1 VRVLQLHT
9 RYRQPGGEDAVV
21 RAEAELLRSSGHE
34 VVQYQAQNPP
44 GAAGAIGSLF
54 LSPWNP
60 LQART
65 VQGLAKQVRPDV
77 AHVHNTWYAQSPAVV
92 WALHRSG
99 IPTVMTLHNY
109 RLVCA
114 NGQLFRDGAPC
125 EDCVGASPWHG
136 VQHGC
141 YRGSVVLS
149 VPAAGTIALHDR
161 LRTWNRVVDRFL
173 VLNQFARERL
183 VRGGLPP
190 DRIEVK
196 PNFVADPG
204 PRTRPAASSET
215 VLYVGRLSPEK
226 GVELLVEAW
235 RQVGD
240 GSLELVVVGDGP
252 LRERLERR
260 PAPRLRFT
268 GWLPAEEV
276 RSQMLRAR
284 ALVLPSV
291 WYEGQPMTVLEALAA
306 GLPVLGSDI
315 GGVPELLGPLGR
327 EWLAAPGEVSSWA
340 AALRAVAHRERVEIA
355 SGRARA
361 LYERSFSTA
370 TAARAL
376 EGAYERARSRRGG
389 SEDMTV

>member
-9 RYRQPGGEDAVV
+9 PYRQPGGEDAVV
-21 RAEAELLRSSGHE
+21 RAEAEVLRRAGHE
-34 VVQYQAQNPP
+34 VVQYQVQNPP
-44 GAAGAIGSLF
+44 GATGAIGSLV

-60 LQART
+60 RQARK
-65 VQGLAKQVRPDV
+65 VQGLAERVRPDV
-77 AHVHNTWYAQSPAVV
+77 AHVHNTWYAQSPAVL
-92 WALHRSG
+92 WALRRSSV
-99 IPTVMTLHNY
+99 PTVMTLHNY

-141 YRGSVVLS
+141 YRDSMVLS

-161 LRTWNRVVDRFL
+161 LRTWSRTVDRFV
-173 VLNQFARERL
+173 VLSEFAAERL

-190 DRIEVK
+190 DRIELK

-204 PRTRPAASSET
+204 PRAVPAAASAT

-235 RQVGD
+235 RELGD
-240 GSLELVVVGDGP
+240 GPLELVVVGDGP
-252 LRERLERR
+252 LRERLARR
-260 PAPRLRFT
+260 PAAWLRLV
-268 GWLPAEEV
+268 GQLPAAEV
-276 RSQMLRAR
+276 RRQMLAAR

-291 WYEGQPMTVLEALAA
+291 WYEGQPVAVLEALAA
-306 GLPVLGSDI
+306 GLPVLGSGI
-315 GGVPELLGPLGR
+315 GGVPELLAPLGR
-327 EWLAAPGEVSSWA
+327 DWLAAPGEVASWV
-340 AALRAVAHRERVEIA
+340 AALRTLADPERVELA
-355 SGRARA
+355 SARARA

-370 TAARAL
+370 AAARAL
-376 EGAYERARSRRGG
+376 EGVYERARSRRAGL
-389 SEDMTV
+389 

>member
-9 RYRQPGGEDAVV
+9 PYRQPGGEDAVV
-21 RAEAELLRSSGHE
+21 RAEAEVLRRSGHE
-34 VVQYQAQNPP
+34 VVQYQVQNPP
-44 GAAGAIGSLF
+44 GAAGAIGSLV

-60 LQART
+60 LQARR
-65 VQGLAKQVRPDV
+65 VQGLAERIRPDV
-77 AHVHNTWYAQSPAVV
+77 AHVHNTWYAQSPAVL
-92 WALHRSG
+92 WALRRSG
-99 IPTVMTLHNY
+99 VPTVMTLHNY

-141 YRGSVVLS
+141 YRDSMVLS

-161 LRTWNRVVDRFL
+161 LRTWSRTVDRFV
-173 VLNQFARERL
+173 VLSEFAAERL

-190 DRIEVK
+190 DRIELK

-204 PRTRPAASSET
+204 PRAAPAAGSAT

-235 RQVGD
+235 RELGE
-240 GSLELVVVGDGP
+240 GPLELVVAGDGP
-252 LRERLERR
+252 LRDRLARR
-260 PAPRLRFT
+260 PAARLRLA
-268 GWLPAEEV
+268 GQLPAAEV
-276 RSQMLRAR
+276 RRQMLAAR

-291 WYEGQPMTVLEALAA
+291 WYEGQPVAVLEALAA
-306 GLPVLGSDI
+306 GLPVLGSGI
-315 GGVPELLGPLGR
+315 GGVPELLAPLGR
-327 EWLAAPGEVSSWA
+327 DWLAAPGEVASWV
-340 AALRAVAHRERVEIA
+340 AALRALADPERVEVA
-355 SGRARA
+355 SARARA
-361 LYERSFSTA
+361 HYERSFSAA

-376 EGAYERARSRRGG
+376 EDVYERAADHRARS
-389 SEDMTV
+389 EP

>member
-34 VVQYQAQNPP
+34 VVQYQVQNPP
-44 GAAGAIGSLF
+44 GPASAMGSLF

-65 VQGLAKQVRPDV
+65 VQGLATRVRPDV

-141 YRGSVVLS
+141 YRDSVVLS

-161 LRTWNRVVDRFL
+161 LRTWTRVVDRFL
-173 VLNQFARERL
+173 VLNEFARERL

-235 RQVGD
+235 RQVSD
-240 GSLELVVVGDGP
+240 GALELVVVGDGP

-268 GWLPAEEV
+268 GWLPTEEV
-276 RSQMLRAR
+276 RSRMLKAR

-291 WYEGQPMTVLEALAA
+291 WYEGQPVTVLEALAA

-315 GGVPELLGPLGR
+315 GGVPELLAPLGQG
-327 EWLAAPGEVSSWA
+327 WLAAPGEVSSWA
-340 AALRAVAHRERVEIA
+340 AALRALAHHERVEPA
-355 SGRARA
+355 SVRARG

-376 EGAYERARSRRGG
+376 EGVYERARSRRAGA
-389 SEDMTV
+389 EPEP

>member
-9 RYRQPGGEDAVV
+9 PYRQPGGEDAVV
-21 RAEAELLRSSGHE
+21 RAEAEVLRRSGHE
-34 VVQYQAQNPP
+34 VVQHQVQNPP
-44 GAAGAIGSLF
+44 GAAGAIGSLV

-60 LQART
+60 LQARR
-65 VQGLAKQVRPDV
+65 VQGLAERIRPDV
-77 AHVHNTWYAQSPAVV
+77 AHVHNTWYAQSPAVL
-92 WALHRSG
+92 WALRRSG
-99 IPTVMTLHNY
+99 VPTVMTLHNY

-141 YRGSVVLS
+141 YRDSMVLS

-161 LRTWNRVVDRFL
+161 LRTWSRTVDRFV
-173 VLNQFARERL
+173 VLSEFAAERL

-190 DRIEVK
+190 DRIELK

-204 PRTRPAASSET
+204 PRAAPAAASAT

-235 RQVGD
+235 REVGE
-240 GSLELVVVGDGP
+240 GPLELVVVGDGP
-252 LRERLERR
+252 LRERLARR
-260 PAPRLRFT
+260 PVARLRLV
-268 GWLPAEEV
+268 GQLPAAEV
-276 RSQMLRAR
+276 RRQMLAAR

-291 WYEGQPMTVLEALAA
+291 WYEGQPVAVLEALAA
-306 GLPVLGSDI
+306 GLPVLGSGI
-315 GGVPELLGPLGR
+315 GGVPELLAPLGR
-327 EWLAAPGEVSSWA
+327 DWLAAPGEVASWV
-340 AALRAVAHRERVEIA
+340 AALRALADPERVEVA
-355 SGRARA
+355 SARARA
-361 LYERSFSTA
+361 LYERSFSAA

-376 EGAYERARSRRGG
+376 EGVYERAADHRARS
-389 SEDMTV
+389 EP

>member
-9 RYRQPGGEDAVV
+9 PYRQPGGEDAVV
-21 RAEAELLRSSGHE
+21 RAEAEVLRRSGHE
-34 VVQYQAQNPP
+34 VVQYQVQNPP
-44 GAAGAIGSLF
+44 GAAGAIGSLV

-60 LQART
+60 LQARR
-65 VQGLAKQVRPDV
+65 VQGLAERIRPDV
-77 AHVHNTWYAQSPAVV
+77 AHVHNTWYAQSPAVL
-92 WALHRSG
+92 WALRRSG
-99 IPTVMTLHNY
+99 VPTVMTLHNY

-141 YRGSVVLS
+141 YRDSMVLS

-161 LRTWNRVVDRFL
+161 LRTWSRTVDRFV
-173 VLNQFARERL
+173 VLSEFAAERL

-190 DRIEVK
+190 DRIELK

-204 PRTRPAASSET
+204 PRACPAAASAT

-235 RQVGD
+235 RELGD
-240 GSLELVVVGDGP
+240 GPLELLVVGDGP
-252 LRERLERR
+252 LRDRLARR
-260 PAPRLRFT
+260 PAARLRLV
-268 GWLPAEEV
+268 GQLPAAEV
-276 RSQMLRAR
+276 RRQMLAAR

-291 WYEGQPMTVLEALAA
+291 WYEGQPVAVLEALAA
-306 GLPVLGSDI
+306 GLPVLGSGI
-315 GGVPELLGPLGR
+315 GGVPELLAPLGR
-327 EWLAAPGEVSSWA
+327 DWLAAPGEVASWV
-340 AALRAVAHRERVEIA
+340 AALRALADPERVEVA
-355 SGRARA
+355 SARARA
-361 LYERSFSTA
+361 LYERSFSAA

-376 EGAYERARSRRGG
+376 EGVYERAADHRARS
-389 SEDMTV
+389 EP

>member
-9 RYRQPGGEDAVV
+9 PYRQPGGEDAVV
-21 RAEAELLRSSGHE
+21 RAEAELLRRSGHE

-44 GAAGAIGSLF
+44 DAAGAIGSLA

-60 LQART
+60 LQARR
-65 VQGLAKQVRPDV
+65 VQGLAERVRPDV
-77 AHVHNTWYAQSPAVV
+77 AHVHNTWYAQSPAVL
-92 WALHRSG
+92 WALRRSG
-99 IPTVMTLHNY
+99 VPTVMTLHNY

-141 YRGSVVLS
+141 YRDSMVLS

-161 LRTWNRVVDRFL
+161 LRTWSRTVDRFV
-173 VLNQFARERL
+173 VLSEFAAERL

-190 DRIEVK
+190 DRIELK

-204 PRTRPAASSET
+204 PRACPAAASAT

-235 RQVGD
+235 RELGD
-240 GSLELVVVGDGP
+240 GPLELVVVGDGP
-252 LRERLERR
+252 LRERLARR
-260 PAPRLRFT
+260 PVARLRLA
-268 GWLPAEEV
+268 GQLPAAEV
-276 RSQMLRAR
+276 RRHMLAAR

-291 WYEGQPMTVLEALAA
+291 WYEGQPMAVLEALAA
-306 GLPVLGSDI
+306 GLPVLGSGI
-315 GGVPELLGPLGR
+315 GGVPELLAPLGR
-327 EWLAAPGEVSSWA
+327 NWLAAPGEVASWV
-340 AALRAVAHRERVEIA
+340 AALRALADPERVEVA
-355 SGRARA
+355 SARARM

-376 EGAYERARSRRGG
+376 EGVYDRARSRRAGP
-389 SEDMTV
+389 

>member
-1 VRVLQLHT
+1 MRVLQLHT

-21 RAEAELLRSSGHE
+21 RAEAELLGRSGHE
-34 VVQYQAQNPP
+34 VIQHHVQNPP
-44 GAAGAIGSLF
+44 GAAGAMGL
-54 LSPWNP
+54 LLLAPWNP
-60 LQART
+60 IQARL

-77 AHVHNTWYAQSPAVV
+77 AHIHNTWYAQSPAVV

-109 RLVCA
+109 RLLCA
-114 NGQLFRDGAPC
+114 NGQLFRDGVPC

-141 YRGSVVLS
+141 YRDSGVLS

-161 LRTWNRVVDRFL
+161 LRTWNRAVDRFL
-173 VLNQFARERL
+173 VLSEFAREQL
-183 VRGGLPP
+183 IRGGLPP
-190 DRIEVK
+190 ERIEVK
-196 PNFVADPG
+196 PNFVPDPG
-204 PRTRPAASSET
+204 PRSCSAASSRT
-215 VLYVGRLSPEK
+215 VLYVGRLSAEK

-235 RQVGD
+235 RRLGD
-240 GSLELVVVGDGP
+240 EPLELVIVGDGP

-260 PAPRLRFT
+260 PVPRLRFM
-268 GWLPAEEV
+268 GRLPEEEV
-276 RSQMLRAR
+276 RRQMLAAR

-291 WYEGQPMTVLEALAA
+291 WYEGQPMTALEALAA

-315 GGVPELLGPLGR
+315 GGVSELLAPLGQ
-327 EWLAAPGEVSSWA
+327 EWLAAPGEVSSWVA
-340 AALRAVAHRERVEIA
+340 GLRALAHQERVETA
-355 SGRARA
+355 SARARE

-376 EGAYERARSRRGG
+376 EGAYERARSRWP
-389 SEDMTV
+389 

>member
-9 RYRQPGGEDAVV
+9 PYRQPGGEDAVV
-21 RAEAELLRSSGHE
+21 RAEAEVLRRSGHE
-34 VVQYQAQNPP
+34 VVQYQVQNPP
-44 GAAGAIGSLF
+44 GAAGAIGSLV

-60 LQART
+60 LQARR
-65 VQGLAKQVRPDV
+65 VQGLAERIRPDV
-77 AHVHNTWYAQSPAVV
+77 AHVHNTWYAQSPAVL
-92 WALHRSG
+92 WALRRSG
-99 IPTVMTLHNY
+99 VPTVMTLHNY

-141 YRGSVVLS
+141 YRDSMVLS

-161 LRTWNRVVDRFL
+161 LRTWCRTVDRFV
-173 VLNQFARERL
+173 VLSEFAAERL

-190 DRIEVK
+190 DRIELK

-204 PRTRPAASSET
+204 PRAAPAAASAT

-235 RQVGD
+235 REVGE
-240 GSLELVVVGDGP
+240 GPLELVVVGDGP
-252 LRERLERR
+252 LRERLARR
-260 PAPRLRFT
+260 PVARLRLV
-268 GWLPAEEV
+268 GQLPAAEV
-276 RSQMLRAR
+276 RRQMLAAR

-291 WYEGQPMTVLEALAA
+291 WYEGQPVAVLEALAA
-306 GLPVLGSDI
+306 GLPVLGSGI
-315 GGVPELLGPLGR
+315 GGVPELLAPLGR
-327 EWLAAPGEVSSWA
+327 DWLAAPGEVASWV
-340 AALRAVAHRERVEIA
+340 AALRALADPERVEVA
-355 SGRARA
+355 SARARA
-361 LYERSFSTA
+361 LYERSFSAA

-376 EGAYERARSRRGG
+376 EGVYERAADHRARS
-389 SEDMTV
+389 EP

>member
-9 RYRQPGGEDAVV
+9 PYRQPGGEDAVV
-21 RAEAELLRSSGHE
+21 RAEAEVLRRSGHE
-34 VVQYQAQNPP
+34 VVQYQVQNPP
-44 GAAGAIGSLF
+44 GAAGAIGSLV

-60 LQART
+60 LQARR
-65 VQGLAKQVRPDV
+65 VQGLAERIRPDV
-77 AHVHNTWYAQSPAVV
+77 AHVHNTWYAQSPAVL
-92 WALHRSG
+92 WALRRAG
-99 IPTVMTLHNY
+99 VPTVMTLHNY

-141 YRGSVVLS
+141 YRDSIVLS

-161 LRTWNRVVDRFL
+161 LRTWCRTVDRFV
-173 VLNQFARERL
+173 VLSEFAAERL

-190 DRIEVK
+190 DRIELK

-204 PRTRPAASSET
+204 PRAAPAAASAT

-235 RQVGD
+235 REVGE
-240 GSLELVVVGDGP
+240 GPLELVVVGDGP
-252 LRERLERR
+252 LRERLARR
-260 PAPRLRFT
+260 PVARLRLV
-268 GWLPAEEV
+268 GQLPAAEV
-276 RSQMLRAR
+276 RRQMLAAR

-291 WYEGQPMTVLEALAA
+291 WYEGQPVAVLEALAA
-306 GLPVLGSDI
+306 GLPVLGSGI
-315 GGVPELLGPLGR
+315 GGVPELLAPLGR
-327 EWLAAPGEVSSWA
+327 DWLAAPGEVASWV
-340 AALRAVAHRERVEIA
+340 AALRALADPERVEVA
-355 SGRARA
+355 SARARA
-361 LYERSFSTA
+361 LYERSFSAA

-376 EGAYERARSRRGG
+376 EGVYERAADHRARS
-389 SEDMTV
+389 EP

>member
-1 VRVLQLHT
+1 MRVLQLHT
-9 RYRQPGGEDAVV
+9 LYRQPGGEDAVV
-21 RAEAELLRSSGHE
+21 RAEAEVLRRSGHE

-44 GAAGAIGSLF
+44 GAAGAIGSLL

-60 LQART
+60 LQARR
-65 VQGLAKQVRPDV
+65 VQGLAERIRPDV
-77 AHVHNTWYAQSPAVV
+77 AHVHNTWYAQSPAVL
-92 WALHRSG
+92 WALRRSG
-99 IPTVMTLHNY
+99 VPTVMTLHNY

-141 YRGSVVLS
+141 YRHSMVLS

-161 LRTWNRVVDRFL
+161 LRTWSLTVDRFV
-173 VLNQFARERL
+173 VLSEFAAERL

-190 DRIEVK
+190 DRIELK

-204 PRTRPAASSET
+204 PRGAPAAASAT

-235 RQVGD
+235 RELGD
-240 GSLELVVVGDGP
+240 GPLELVVVGDGP
-252 LRERLERR
+252 LRERLARR
-260 PAPRLRFT
+260 PAARLRLA
-268 GWLPAEEV
+268 GQLSAAEV
-276 RSQMLRAR
+276 RRQMLAAR

-291 WYEGQPMTVLEALAA
+291 WYEGQPVAVLEALAA
-306 GLPVLGSDI
+306 GLPVLGSGI
-315 GGVPELLGPLGR
+315 GGVPELLAPLGR
-327 EWLAAPGEVSSWA
+327 DWLAAPGEVASWV
-340 AALRAVAHRERVEIA
+340 AALRALADPERVEVA
-355 SGRARA
+355 SARARA
-361 LYERSFSTA
+361 LYERSFSAA

-376 EGAYERARSRRGG
+376 EGVYERARSRRAGA
-389 SEDMTV
+389 